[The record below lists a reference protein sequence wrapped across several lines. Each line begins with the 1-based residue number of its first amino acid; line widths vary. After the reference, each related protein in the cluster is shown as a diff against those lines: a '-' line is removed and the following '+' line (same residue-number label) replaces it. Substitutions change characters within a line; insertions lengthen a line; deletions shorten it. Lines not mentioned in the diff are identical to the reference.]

1 MRKDGEI
8 MTHHIPEQIPT
19 EDQMQELADFYTVFS
34 DATRIKLLYQLLDG
48 EKRVGDIAE
57 AVGISQ
63 SATSHQLRFLKEKG
77 VVGNRRAG
85 QSIFYRLIFR
95 GIVRRSCQQ
104 ELFIFQLKRR
114 EHCLSLLKLRAFAR
128 ADRE

>member
-1 MRKDGEI
+1 MGHCSYNKIPNDGE
-8 MTHHIPEQIPT
+8 
-19 EDQMQELADFYTVFS
+19 MQQLADFYTVFS
-34 DATRIKLLYQLLDG
+34 DVTRVKLLYQLLDG

-85 QSIFYRLIFR
+85 QSIYYRLIDDH
-95 GIVRRSCQQ
+95 IVTI
-104 ELFIFQLKRR
+104 LAMGL
-114 EHCLSLLKLRAFAR
+114 EHVLEPGDEHECVCVK
-128 ADRE
+128 

>member
-1 MRKDGEI
+1 
-8 MTHHIPEQIPT
+8 MTHYMPQQIPG
-19 EDQMQELADFYTVFS
+19 EAEMQELADFYTVFS

-85 QSIFYRLIFR
+85 QSIYYRLIDDH
-95 GIVRRSCQQ
+95 IVTI
-104 ELFIFQLKRR
+104 LAMGL
-114 EHCLSLLKLRAFAR
+114 EHVLEPGNEHDHYNC
-128 ADRE
+128 EH

>member
-1 MRKDGEI
+1 MRQYNPERVPSEVEI
-8 MTHHIPEQIPT
+8 
-19 EDQMQELADFYTVFS
+19 QELADFYTVFS
-34 DATRIKLLYQLLDG
+34 DATRVKLLYTLLDG

-85 QSIFYRLIFR
+85 QSIYYRLIDEH
-95 GIVRRSCQQ
+95 IVTI
-104 ELFIFQLKRR
+104 LAMGL
-114 EHCLSLLKLRAFAR
+114 EHVLEPGNEHGCSH
-128 ADRE
+128 

>member
-1 MRKDGEI
+1 
-8 MTHHIPEQIPT
+8 MTHYSYNRIPSDAEVQ
-19 EDQMQELADFYTVFS
+19 QLAEFYTVFS
-34 DATRIKLLYQLLDG
+34 DATRVKLLYQLLDG

-85 QSIFYRLIFR
+85 QSIFYRLIDDH
-95 GIVRRSCQQ
+95 IVMI
-104 ELFIFQLKRR
+104 LAMGL
-114 EHCLSLLKLRAFAR
+114 EHVLEPGDEHEHITR
-128 ADRE
+128 

>member
-1 MRKDGEI
+1 MKQY
-8 MTHHIPEQIPT
+8 IPDRIPNET
-19 EDQMQELADFYTVFS
+19 EMQELAEFYTVFS

-85 QSIFYRLIFR
+85 QSIYYRLIDDH
-95 GIVRRSCQQ
+95 IVTI
-104 ELFIFQLKRR
+104 LAMGL
-114 EHCLSLLKLRAFAR
+114 EHVL
-128 ADRE
+128 EPGNEHNI